1 MKDEWKVL
9 RVACC
14 VVYVFTYS
22 LFTVHCLLI
31 HCSLFTVHCSLLFT
45 PNPAS
50 TANTHLEQ
58 MQDCAP

>member
-1 MKDEWKVL
+1 MKDEWRVFRVACCML
-9 RVACC
+9 RVACS

-22 LFTVHCLLI
+22 LFTNY
-31 HCSLFTVHCSLLFT
+31 CSLLFT

-58 MQDCAP
+58 TQDCAP